1 VKPKIDNLK
10 TKNWHVNA
18 HTKLMEDRV
27 LDRVLLDFTLKDGN
41 DTSFLEYNRLKYIR
55 KDRQIKMVQSYKCVD
70 DVYSLMKNGSPM
82 SFVQLKDMNY
92 KIIVKHGRQCDMVSI
107 HMKLKY
113 IGIVRNVNMNLHAI
127 QIDRKGKDR
136 DLQKVL
142 QDEMKCYFIGLPV
155 KLDYAD
161 EYNMYN
167 SLYYVISAT
176 WMEVDENGIIM
187 KPRI

>member
-1 VKPKIDNLK
+1 
-10 TKNWHVNA
+10 
-18 HTKLMEDRV
+18 
-27 LDRVLLDFTLKDGN
+27 
-41 DTSFLEYNRLKYIR
+41 
-55 KDRQIKMVQSYKCVD
+55 
-70 DVYSLMKNGSPM
+70 
-82 SFVQLKDMNY
+82 
-92 KIIVKHGRQCDMVSI
+92 
-107 HMKLKY
+107 MKLKY
-113 IGIVRNVNMNLHAI
+113 IGTIRNVNMNLHAI
-127 QIDRKGKDR
+127 QIDRKEKDR